1 MSPHVNSECE
11 FEKYLSSSQ
20 QDNGFVFCKDLVIPY
35 NRLQFVDEPNC
46 VICSSKQKLKK
57 KKKSQKNIKQHFFI
71 FLSSKEDI
79 SFWVKAFLQQNNE

>member
-46 VICSSKQKLKK
+46 VICSSKQKFTKK
-57 KKKSQKNIKQHFFI
+57 KKITKKYKATFFPSELKL
-71 FLSSKEDI
+71 FYSKI
-79 SFWVKAFLQQNNE
+79 TSNE

>member
-1 MSPHVNSECE
+1 MFPHVNSECE

-46 VICSSKQKLKK
+46 VICSSKQKFTKK
-57 KKKSQKNIKQHFFI
+57 KKNHKIIWSNIFS
-71 FLSSKEDI
+71 FL
-79 SFWVKAFLQQNNE
+79 VKAFLQQNNE